1 MKKNPF
7 LDDAMSTKDD
17 FMKSHAPEIEKITLQ
32 GIDLQKLLPK
42 QEDQAQLHKLIEG
55 INSQS
60 TSEAK
65 KKIIEDNLGK
75 YAGHVLDIARK
86 LSIGL

>member
-7 LDDAMSTKDD
+7 LDAAMSAKDD
-17 FMKSHAPEIEKITLQ
+17 FKKNHALEIEKITLQ

-42 QEDQAQLHKLIEG
+42 QEDQAQLQELRELI
-55 INSQS
+55 NRQS

>member
-7 LDDAMSTKDD
+7 LDDAMSAKDD
-17 FMKSHAPEIEKITLQ
+17 FMKNHALEIEKITLQ
-32 GIDLQKLLPK
+32 GIDLQKLLPR

-60 TSEAK
+60 KREAQQK
-65 KKIIEDNLGK
+65 FIEDSFGK
-75 YAGHVLDIARK
+75 YAGNVLDIAKK
-86 LSIGL
+86 LYMGL